1 MSSRSNFPTVW
12 NGAFDFTF
20 GMLYHWPP
28 KNAFLDTFKLYADK
42 GAKKIGIICDS
53 TEYFPGFNYCMHV
66 ENNTFTAEIQ
76 PHGMTV
82 VKFISVASGQDSTYN
97 NLREAVR
104 TMSLS
109 DIDVLVISVGIG
121 DYYPPIVANPSYLAN
136 IINFM
141 KDIKVQYSFNFFL
154 LLFLLHNI

>member
-1 MSSRSNFPTVW
+1 MSSRSNFPAVW
-12 NGAFDFTF
+12 TGAFNFTF

-53 TEYFPGFNYCMHV
+53 KEYHPGFNYCMHV

-76 PHGMTV
+76 PHGMKV
-82 VKFISVASGQDSTYN
+82 VQNISVASGFDSTYN

-104 TMSLS
+104 IMSTS
-109 DIDVLVISVGIG
+109 NIDVLVISSGIG
-121 DYYPPIVANPSYLAN
+121 DYYPPVVTVPSYLKD
-136 IINFM
+136 IVYFM
-141 KDIKVQYSFNFFL
+141 KDFKVQYSINSFL
-154 LLFLLHNI
+154 KIIFT